1 VSFVI
6 LFWLTGVSLRL
17 RRFISLMP
25 TWFLCV
31 SFDRD
36 IDNEK
41 GVKRESE
48 FMSGSEQGRVFQQG

>member
-1 VSFVI
+1 
-6 LFWLTGVSLRL
+6 
-17 RRFISLMP
+17 MP